1 MKTAVLICPGRGT
14 YNKGE
19 LGTLA
24 RHFPDPDLLAAF
36 DTARTA
42 QGQTNLSDL
51 DAARTFDAAIHT
63 RGDNA
68 AGLIYTASLGDFMT
82 IDRDGIELV
91 AVTGNSMGWYSAL
104 ACAGAVQPRTGFDI
118 VNTMGRWMHEDGEG
132 GQLVYPFTDEDWRGG
147 EQATQ
152 NLCDIVNEI
161 DGTFEQSLSV
171 SINLGGMLVLA
182 GNSRGLSAFEKV
194 VPRRDLFP
202 MRLAEHAAFHSDLVA
217 PISDRALSHFAPS
230 HFCQPD
236 LPMID
241 GRGAIWWPG
250 ASDPAALH
258 SYTFGHQ
265 VTQPYDFTRAIAVAA
280 REFAPDLFIVSG
292 PGTTLGGAVAQSLVL
307 TTWRGMRSKADF
319 QAMQQA
325 DPFLVAMGRA
335 DQRHLVTKG

>member
-36 DTARTA
+36 DAARTA
-42 QGQTNLSDL
+42 QGQASLSDL
-51 DAARTFDAAIHT
+51 DAVRTFDAAIHT

-68 AGLIYTASLGDFMT
+68 SGLIYAASLGDFMT

-104 ACAGAVQPRTGFDI
+104 ACASAVTAETGFDI
-118 VNTMGRWMHEDGEG
+118 VNTMGRWMHEDGAG
-132 GQLVYPFTDEDWRGG
+132 GQLVYPFMDEDWRV
-147 EQATQ
+147 EPQAKQ
-152 NLCDIVNEI
+152 DLCDIVNEI
-161 DGTFEQSLSV
+161 HSTPEQSLSV

-182 GNSRGLSAFEKV
+182 GNSRGLSAFEKA

-202 MRLAEHAAFHSDLVA
+202 MRLAGHAAFHSDLVA
-217 PISDRALSHFAPS
+217 PISDQALSHFTPS

-236 LPMID
+236 LPIID

-250 ASDPAALH
+250 ASDTAALH
-258 SYTFGHQ
+258 NYTFGHQ

-280 REFAPDLFIVSG
+280 REFAPDLFIVAG
-292 PGTTLGGAVAQSLVL
+292 PGATLGGAVAQSLVL
-307 TTWRGMRSKADF
+307 NTWRGMQGKADF
-319 QAMQQA
+319 SNLQQA
-325 DPFLVAMGRA
+325 DPFLIAMGRV
-335 DQRHLVTKG
+335 DQRNLVTKG